1 MDKQQQRKIEEIA
14 KEHLGIL
21 CLETRKRDGLDF
33 YDVAVWSVQAAL
45 EAAYNAGRLHE
56 IQLQQKG

>member
-1 MDKQQQRKIEEIA
+1 MDKQQQTTIERIA

-21 CLETRKRDGLDF
+21 CLETRQRDSLDF
-33 YDVAVWSVQAAL
+33 YDISVWGAKAAL

-56 IQLQQKG
+56 INLQKKG